1 MIYTDMT
8 RLAMKVAYDAHAGQL
23 DRAGVPY
30 IYHPIHVAEQMDNED
45 ACVIALLHD
54 VVEDTDISLDD
65 LKEMGFSE
73 TQLEGVRL
81 MTHIPPEGELSEEE
95 KLEDYLD
102 YVRRIKDNDL
112 AKQVKIADLNHN
124 ADPSRC
130 ITDTPSDR
138 ARYEKYKKA
147 LEILT

>member
-65 LKEMGFSE
+65 LKEMGFTE

>member
-45 ACVIALLHD
+45 ACVVALLHD

-65 LKEMGFSE
+65 LKEMGFTE

>member
-45 ACVIALLHD
+45 ACVVALLHD

-65 LKEMGFSE
+65 LKEMGFTE

-147 LEILT
+147 LEIL